1 MSELIGVGV
10 QRRRSRSEAERLVR
24 EFEQSGLTR
33 QAFSAPQGVRIRTLD
48 HYRKHFRPLEEGQVS
63 LPAAASRIL
72 HVEFVGSMLRSRPLP
87 ERRRPDRGLRWPT
100 GAAPT
105 LERLVAVL
113 EKG

>member
-1 MSELIGVGV
+1 
-10 QRRRSRSEAERLVR
+10 VR

-72 HVEFVGSMLRSRPLP
+72 HVEFVGSMHPIATAAGA
-87 ERRRPDRGLRWPT
+87 EKTGLRVT
-100 GAAPT
+100 LANGRSIEVKRALDAST